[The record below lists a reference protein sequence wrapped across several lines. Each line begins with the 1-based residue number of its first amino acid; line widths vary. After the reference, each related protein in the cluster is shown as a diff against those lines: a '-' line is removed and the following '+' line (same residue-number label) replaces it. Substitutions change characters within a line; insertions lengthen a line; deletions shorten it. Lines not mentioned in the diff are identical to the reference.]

1 MRQKTIRQ
9 PVKYQGR
16 GILFGKESGL
26 TLRPA
31 LINTG
36 IVLNGRIKVNVK
48 NTFIHNHTLGLRGG
62 ATKIFFTEHLLA
74 ACYGLGINN
83 LFIDIIGKEIPFGD
97 GSCLPFIKIIKNV
110 GFKEHRENTEIYNL
124 KKPFIVIK
132 NDSFIL
138 ALPAKKLTIDCY
150 IDFPQSKIGSQFW
163 GDFIN
168 QNIFVKELASARTF
182 GSYRNFE
189 YIKKMLSFEII
200 KKKELIMPKVFNY
213 KNEIVRHKVLD
224 LLGHLT
230 LLGSRLNAKIFAY
243 KPSHEL
249 NHQFV
254 KRLEEL

>member
-26 TLRPA
+26 SLRPA
-31 LINTG
+31 LVNTG
-36 IVLNGRIKVNVK
+36 IVFNERIKANVK
-48 NTFIHNHTLGLRGG
+48 NAFIHNHTLGLRKD

-74 ACYGLGINN
+74 VCYGLGITN
-83 LFIDIIGKEIPFGD
+83 LFIDVKNKEIPFSD
-97 GSCLPFIKIIKNV
+97 GSCLPFIKIIKKV
-110 GFKEHRENTEIYNL
+110 GIKELRENTEVYNL
-124 KKPFIVIK
+124 KKPFIVSK

-168 QNIFVKELASARTF
+168 QNNFIKELASARTF
-182 GSYRNFE
+182 GSYQNYE
-189 YIKKMLSFEII
+189 YVKKMVLFKIKKE
-200 KKKELIMPKVFNY
+200 KKLIFPKVFRY
-213 KNEIVRHKVLD
+213 KNEAVRHKVLD
-224 LLGHLT
+224 LLGHLA
-230 LLGSRLNAKIFAY
+230 LLGCRLNAKIFAY